1 MRKLITGL
9 EHIGIAVSNIDEAL
23 NVYEK
28 ILGLK
33 VEDKK
38 IIEEEEIKTT
48 TLLAGKLKIELM
60 EPLTEKSAV
69 ARFIDKRGEGVH
81 HIAVTVSNLEDF
93 LKYLKKKGLKT
104 VTEKPK
110 ISVLGYKMTFLHPK
124 STRKVLLELC
134 EKTK

>member
-33 VEDKK
+33 VKDKK

-60 EPLTEKSAV
+60 EPITEKSAV
-69 ARFIDKRGEGVH
+69 ARFIEKRGEGVH

-93 LKYLKKKGLKT
+93 LKYLKKKGLKI

-110 ISVLGYKMTFLHPK
+110 ISVLGYKMAFLHPK